1 MIKALFRKLF
11 FSVPSLKNL
20 SEAEKLKTLK
30 ELEENYQ
37 KTFNKDYQQQLRL
50 KKDSFSREQ
59 NEQIQLI
66 LEQLLKL
73 NTFEIL
79 ALRKLI
85 INEQDSEYSWPL
97 FSRPNESA
105 NKVPLGQEI
114 KKIGIVNSS
123 AELIKKITIGGSEG
137 SSAKTAEVQEEVKE
151 VVKEKTTFNLV
162 LTGFDSTAKVKFI
175 KCIKDIM
182 GLGLKESKD
191 KVEESLKGPVVLFKS
206 VSKESHGK
214 VLDQLLAAGGQAEFL

>member
-73 NTFEIL
+73 NTL
-79 ALRKLI
+79 
-85 INEQDSEYSWPL
+85 
-97 FSRPNESA
+97 
-105 NKVPLGQEI
+105 
-114 KKIGIVNSS
+114 
-123 AELIKKITIGGSEG
+123 
-137 SSAKTAEVQEEVKE
+137 
-151 VVKEKTTFNLV
+151 
-162 LTGFDSTAKVKFI
+162 
-175 KCIKDIM
+175 
-182 GLGLKESKD
+182 
-191 KVEESLKGPVVLFKS
+191 
-206 VSKESHGK
+206 
-214 VLDQLLAAGGQAEFL
+214 